1 MDKNEVDEEKP
12 PFLEIESKGTK
23 LSRIGQLE
31 PVRGLTTIKIDLE
44 NNLHKDMLVKSAHKL
59 KKYKGISTP
68 IVISHELSPRYIKT
82 KNEALKLRRDRMKKG
97 VSKEILRIRN
107 LKRQKLVEVW
117 TTVSTVE
124 ESN

>member
-31 PVRGLTTIKIDLE
+31 PVRGLRTVIIDLE
-44 NNLHKDMLVKSAHKL
+44 NDLHKDMLVKSAHKL
-59 KKYKGISTP
+59 KKYKAISTP
-68 IVISHELSPRYIKT
+68 IVISHELSPGYIKK

-107 LKRQKLVEVW
+107 LKLVEVW